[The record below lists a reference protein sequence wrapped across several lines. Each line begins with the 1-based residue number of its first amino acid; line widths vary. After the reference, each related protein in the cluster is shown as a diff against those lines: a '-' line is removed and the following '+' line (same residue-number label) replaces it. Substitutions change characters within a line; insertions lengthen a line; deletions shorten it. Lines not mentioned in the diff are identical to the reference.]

1 VLRSGLSLLSGR
13 QRRTP
18 GTASGCTAC
27 SRPRACATIFSTRP
41 ACRSIAGPGGPSLP
55 SGRQRRTRGTD
66 RIDGAS
72 LLRALIAH
80 RRGEPGV
87 VSVVR
92 VPSVAEEDARRLHR
106 ERDRLVAERVQ
117 HANRIKGLCATQG
130 VCDLPPLRRDRW
142 RRLAGLRTGD
152 GRALPPRLAA
162 ELGRELKRLELV
174 LEMIAALEAERA
186 AIVAAPA
193 PAHPHAP
200 KIQALARLKGI
211 GAGEVVHRDFDN
223 RRQVA
228 SYVGLAPSPFRSGG
242 MVREQGISK
251 ARNPKAR
258 TAMPVL
264 GPAEPDP
271 GGRAGLDVAAPP
283 A

>member
-1 VLRSGLSLLSGR
+1 M
-13 QRRTP
+13 
-18 GTASGCTAC
+18 
-27 SRPRACATIFSTRP
+27 
-41 ACRSIAGPGGPSLP
+41 
-55 SGRQRRTRGTD
+55 
-66 RIDGAS
+66 
-72 LLRALIAH
+72 
-80 RRGEPGV
+80 

-117 HANRIKGLCATQG
+117 HVNRIEGLCATQG

-162 ELGRELKRLELV
+162 ELGRKLKRLELV

-200 KIQALARLKGI
+200 KVQALARLKGI
-211 GAGEVVHRDFDN
+211 GAEFATVLAGEVVHRDFDN

-228 SYVGLAPSPFRSGG
+228 SYVGLAPSPFRGGG

-251 ARNPKAR
+251 AGNPKAR

-264 GPAEPDP
+264 GPAEPDR
-271 GGRAGLDVAAPP
+271 GVELA
-283 A
+283 